1 MFSNES
7 WPWHGVFAMHN
18 FGGSPR
24 EKTMTGAMKALNIAV
39 GVAVLI
45 CCLPKTRL
53 QNRRTLS
60 GFSRDRF
67 GSVGGADIGVG
78 GGGGDGGGAI
88 NNPRKD
94 LHSRLTSQT
103 LLDSFQSVSGIS
115 LESLEKTVFPFASGG
130 ALEYRWAS
138 LRIQARRFNDCLFLP
153 RPQ

>member
-1 MFSNES
+1 MAFLQCTIS
-7 WPWHGVFAMHN
+7 VVR
-18 FGGSPR
+18 R
-24 EKTMTGAMKALNIAV
+24 ERNDDGCDDGA
-39 GVAVLI
+39 
-45 CCLPKTRL
+45 
-53 QNRRTLS
+53 QNRGRHCGADLLPAEDAVADRRIS

-78 GGGGDGGGAI
+78 GGGGDSGGTI

-138 LRIQARRFNDCLFLP
+138 LRIQARCFNDCLFLP